1 MKSNI
6 APVDL
11 QDTARISPSDD
22 PSIKVSVLSRRIQD
36 ELLSLVILA
45 AEVQIALGPT
55 LAEAQSLSPSVQR
68 SLQAIDRLHQTLDD
82 LGRVMGHLTQQIPE
96 GSIDVDPL
104 SRVIR
109 LRHLAHKLF
118 DDVDA
123 PFALSEDDSGDIA
136 WF

>member
-1 MKSNI
+1 MNSHSTSANSQP
-6 APVDL
+6 ASL
-11 QDTARISPSDD
+11 ATQGDD

-45 AEVQIALGPT
+45 AEVQVALGPT
-55 LAEAQSLSPSVQR
+55 LAEASSLSPSVQR

-82 LGRVMGHLTQQIPE
+82 LSRVMGHLTHQMPE

-104 SRVIR
+104 SRIIR